1 MIARVQL
8 QDRKGLGCNKL
19 HYTGGELGSNTLQY
33 PQAKAEEKEIL
44 FSCACVNTV
53 NAYFTS
59 VVLMSQV

>member
-44 FSCACVNTV
+44 AFFLCLCKHC
-53 NAYFTS
+53 
-59 VVLMSQV
+59 